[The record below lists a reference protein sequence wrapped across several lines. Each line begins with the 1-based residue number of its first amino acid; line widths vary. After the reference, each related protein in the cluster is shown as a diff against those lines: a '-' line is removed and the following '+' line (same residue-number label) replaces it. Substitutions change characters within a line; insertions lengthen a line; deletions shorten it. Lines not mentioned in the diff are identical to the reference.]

1 MSTIFHEGRKVLRQE
16 IGNANYAEIA
26 DFLYFRENVS
36 QYTDKD
42 KNKFFLLPNVDYISQ
57 EVGFGKTLVS
67 KALSKLEEKALI
79 KKVKHKCYD
88 GAVRIKI
95 YITDKF
101 KSVMHKIALL
111 KSSNNVNAG
120 IPSNDIKTD
129 DSDSPQ
135 NAISDSPQKRKSII
149 KEEDNKRKN
158 NNMLKEPVSLDLISD
173 KIQAIS
179 GKENL
184 DPTELYLNAMAIQEL
199 NLIDDTDTL
208 LDTAIGLTKHN
219 TNERKIVETGIHFS
233 KLYEKVEFDR
243 GEQLTPCQRL
253 YLSSLLN
260 YVATYTEFDKAE
272 VYAWMEFQLTNPE
285 HHYHGRDFRHACNII
300 KKALLSG
307 SVKGYCKPKGLK
319 MAA

>member
-36 QYTDKD
+36 KYTDKD
-42 KNKFFLLPNVDYISQ
+42 SNRFFLLPNVEYISK
-57 EVGFGKTLVS
+57 EIGFGKTLVS
-67 KALSKLEEKALI
+67 KALSKLEEKELI

-101 KSVMHKIALL
+101 KGVMHKIALL
-111 KSSNNVNAG
+111 KSSTG
-120 IPSNDIKTD
+120 YKGSIPSNDIKNN
-129 DSDSPQ
+129 DSDLPQ
-135 NAISDSPQKRKSII
+135 NEISDTLQKRNSII

-158 NNMLKEPVSLDLISD
+158 NNMLKEPVSLDLNGD
-173 KIQAIS
+173 KIQAIAE
-179 GKENL
+179 KENL
-184 DPTELYLNAMAIQEL
+184 DQTELYLNAISIQEL
-199 NLIDDTDTL
+199 NLIENIDAL
-208 LDTAIGLTKHN
+208 LDTAIGLTIHN
-219 TNERKIVETGIHFS
+219 TQERKIVDTDVHFS

-243 GEQLTPCQRL
+243 VGQLTPCQRL

-272 VYAWMEFQLTNPE
+272 IYAWMEFQLTNPE
-285 HHYHGRDFRHACNII
+285 HHYQGRDFRHACNII